1 MEIQLSDHFT
11 YKKLIRFTLPSIV
24 MMLFTSIYGVV
35 DGFFVSNLVG
45 KEAFASLNLIM
56 PFLQILG
63 GMGAML
69 GIGGSALV
77 AKTLG
82 EGDVHRARRYF
93 TMMIELM
100 IVIGLLGSALGIVFI
115 RPVSYLL
122 GATEVLIEDCV
133 LYGRIILLF
142 NTAMLAQYTFQSYLI
157 VAEKP
162 QLGLLITVL
171 AGGANMIGDFLFM
184 AVLPMGIAG
193 AALATGLS
201 QCVGGLIPAV
211 WFLTRKNR
219 SPLRFAKTKFELYP
233 MLKTCANGASEM
245 MTSVS
250 GSITGMLY
258 NWQLMRYDPV
268 NGVAAYGVVMYA
280 AWMFIAIYMGF
291 CSGSAPIM
299 GYHFGAQNHREMRN
313 VLKKSLSLLTLGGV
327 ILTSIAI
334 LLSRPIASLFV
345 GYDAE
350 LMSITVRAFVIC
362 ALPFLFMW
370 LNLYTSSFFT
380 ALNNG
385 GVSAAVSFIRSL
397 ILPTVCILVLP
408 HFLGLDGVW
417 FALLTS
423 ELLGTLV
430 SVGFLVGKRKKYHY

>member
-1 MEIQLSDHFT
+1 
-11 YKKLIRFTLPSIV
+11 

-45 KEAFASLNLIM
+45 KEAFAALNLIM
-56 PFLQILG
+56 PFLMILS

-69 GIGGSALV
+69 GVGGSALV

-82 EGDVHRARRYF
+82 EGDEKRAGRYF

-100 IVIGLLGSALGIVFI
+100 IAVGILGTVLGIAFL
-115 RPVSYLL
+115 RPVAYLL
-122 GATEVLIEDCV
+122 GATEALIEDCV
-133 LYGRIILLF
+133 TYGRIILLF

-171 AGGANMIGDFLFM
+171 AGVANMIGDVLFM
-184 AVLPMGIAG
+184 ALFPMGIAG

-219 SPLRFAKTKFELYP
+219 SPLRFVRTKFEIAP
-233 MLKTCANGASEM
+233 MLKSCANGASEM
-245 MTSVS
+245 LTSVS

-299 GYHFGAQNHREMRN
+299 GYHYGAQNHKEMRN
-313 VLKKSLSLLTLGGV
+313 VLKKSLTLLSIGGV
-327 ILTSIAI
+327 TLTTLAI
-334 LLSRPIASLFV
+334 LLSRPISSLFV
-345 GYDAE
+345 GYDPE
-350 LMSITVRAFVIC
+350 LMEITVRAFIIC

-385 GVSAAVSFIRSL
+385 AVSAAVSFIRSL
-397 ILPTVCILVLP
+397 ILPTVCILIMP
-408 HFLGLDGVW
+408 HFFGLDGVW
-417 FALLTS
+417 YALLTS
-423 ELLGTLV
+423 EFFGTLV
-430 SVGFLVGKRKKYHY
+430 SLGFLIGKRKKYHY